1 MNFLNMVEIKIP
13 LTIKSERGH
22 ISCIWQA
29 AEIDKPHTAVL
40 FVGGADG
47 GFMGPSDI
55 YETLS
60 ALFIPLEIGVLRVD
74 YRIHQF
80 PNDVEQ
86 GVYDAN
92 QAAKWLISRGYEKIL
107 IVGHSFGGA
116 VAIEVAVRNTN
127 IRGVIALASQTA
139 GAMNIASLVDTPVLL
154 IHGDADTRLPI
165 TCSIMLYEM
174 TSTPC
179 QPRLLLALCHECCI
193 GQENRDKR
201 QEAKSC

>member
-1 MNFLNMVEIKIP
+1 MAELKTP
-13 LTIKSERGH
+13 LIIKSERGN

-29 AEIDKPHTAVL
+29 AEINELHTAAL
-40 FVGGADG
+40 FIGGADG

-60 ALFIPLEIGVLRVD
+60 ELFIPLQIGVLRVD

-92 QAAKWLISRGYEKIL
+92 QAANWLISRGYEKIL

-116 VAIEVAVRNTN
+116 VAIETAVQNSN
-127 IRGVIALASQTA
+127 IRGVVGLASQTA

-154 IHGDADTRLPI
+154 IHGDADTRLPVS
-165 TCSIMLYEM
+165 CSIMLYEM

-179 QPRLLLALCHECCI
+179 QLAILESGTHSLR
-193 GQENRDKR
+193 QVSKAARDLIFDFV
-201 QEAKSC
+201 KSQI

>member
-1 MNFLNMVEIKIP
+1 MAEIETP
-13 LTIKSERGH
+13 LVIESERGN
-22 ISCIWQA
+22 ISCVWQA
-29 AEIDKPHTAVL
+29 AEIDKPQTAVL
-40 FVGGADG
+40 FIGGADG
-47 GFMGPSDI
+47 GFTGPSDI
-55 YETLS
+55 YEILS
-60 ALFIPLEIGVLRVD
+60 KLFIPLQIGVLRVD

-86 GVYDAN
+86 GVYDTQ

-116 VAIEVAVRNTN
+116 VAIEAAAQNTN
-127 IRGVIALASQTA
+127 IRGVIGLASQTA

-154 IHGDADTRLPI
+154 IHGDSDTRLPV

-179 QPRLLLALCHECCI
+179 QLAILEGGTHSL
-193 GQENRDKR
+193 R
-201 QEAKSC
+201 QVSESATELIFDFVKNNI

>member
-1 MNFLNMVEIKIP
+1 MVEIKTP
-13 LTIKSERGH
+13 LTIESERGN

-29 AEIDKPHTAVL
+29 AEIDEPHTAVL

-55 YETLS
+55 YEILS
-60 ALFIPLEIGVLRVD
+60 NLFIPLQIGVLRVD

-92 QAAKWLISRGYEKIL
+92 QATKWLISRGYEKIL

-116 VAIEVAVRNTN
+116 VAIETAVQNTN
-127 IRGVIALASQTA
+127 IQGVIGLASQTA
-139 GAMNIASLVDTPVLL
+139 GAMNIASLVDTPILL
-154 IHGDADTRLPI
+154 IHGDADTRLPVS
-165 TCSIMLYEM
+165 CSIMLYEI
-174 TSTPC
+174 TTTPC
-179 QPRLLLALCHECCI
+179 QLAILEGGTHSL
-193 GQENRDKR
+193 R
-201 QEAKSC
+201 QVSKEATDLIFDFVKSQI

>member
-1 MNFLNMVEIKIP
+1 MAEIKTP
-13 LTIKSERGH
+13 LMIESERGN
-22 ISCIWQA
+22 ISCVWQA
-29 AEIDKPHTAVL
+29 AEINGPHTAVL
-40 FVGGADG
+40 FIGGADG

-60 ALFIPLEIGVLRVD
+60 ELFIPLQIGVLRVD

-86 GVYDAN
+86 GVYDTK
-92 QAAKWLISRGYEKIL
+92 QAAKWLVSQGYEKIL

-116 VAIEVAVRNTN
+116 VAIEAAAQNTN
-127 IRGVIALASQTA
+127 IRGVIGLASQTA

-154 IHGDADTRLPI
+154 IHGDADTRLPV

-179 QPRLLLALCHECCI
+179 QLAILESGTHSL
-193 GQENRDKR
+193 R
-201 QEAKSC
+201 QVSKEATGLIFDFVKHHI

>member
-1 MNFLNMVEIKIP
+1 MAEIKTP
-13 LTIKSERGH
+13 LMIESERGN
-22 ISCIWQA
+22 ISCVWQA
-29 AEIDKPHTAVL
+29 AEINELHTAVL
-40 FVGGADG
+40 FIGGADG

-60 ALFIPLEIGVLRVD
+60 ELFIPLQIGVLRVD

-86 GVYDAN
+86 GVYDTK
-92 QAAKWLISRGYEKIL
+92 QAAKWLVSQGYEKIL

-116 VAIEVAVRNTN
+116 VAIEAAAQNTN
-127 IRGVIALASQTA
+127 IRGVIVLASQTA

-154 IHGDADTRLPI
+154 IHGDADTRLPV

-179 QPRLLLALCHECCI
+179 QLAILESGTHSL
-193 GQENRDKR
+193 R
-201 QEAKSC
+201 QVSKEATGLIFDFVKSQI

>member
-1 MNFLNMVEIKIP
+1 MAELKTP
-13 LTIKSERGH
+13 LIIKSERGN

-29 AEIDKPHTAVL
+29 AEINELHTAAL
-40 FVGGADG
+40 FIGGADG

-60 ALFIPLEIGVLRVD
+60 ELFIPLQIGVLRVD

-92 QAAKWLISRGYEKIL
+92 QAANWLISRGYEKIL

-116 VAIEVAVRNTN
+116 VAIETAVQNSN
-127 IRGVIALASQTA
+127 IRGVVGLASHTA

-154 IHGDADTRLPI
+154 IHGDADTRLPVS
-165 TCSIMLYEM
+165 CSIMLYEM

-179 QPRLLLALCHECCI
+179 QLAILESGTHSLR
-193 GQENRDKR
+193 QVSKAARDLIFDFV
-201 QEAKSC
+201 KSQI

>member
-1 MNFLNMVEIKIP
+1 MAELKTP
-13 LTIKSERGH
+13 LIIESERGN

-29 AEIDKPHTAVL
+29 AEINNLHTAVL
-40 FVGGADG
+40 FIGGADG

-60 ALFIPLEIGVLRVD
+60 ELFIPLQIGVLRID

-92 QAAKWLISRGYEKIL
+92 QATKWLISRGYEKIL

-116 VAIEVAVRNTN
+116 VAIETAVQNTN
-127 IRGVIALASQTA
+127 IQGVIGLASQTA
-139 GAMNIASLVDTPVLL
+139 GAMNIASLVDTPILL
-154 IHGDADTRLPI
+154 IHGDADTRLPVS
-165 TCSIMLYEM
+165 CSIMLYEI
-174 TSTPC
+174 TTTPC
-179 QPRLLLALCHECCI
+179 QLAILEGGTHSL
-193 GQENRDKR
+193 R
-201 QEAKSC
+201 QVSKEATDLIFDFVKSQI

>member
-1 MNFLNMVEIKIP
+1 MAELETP
-13 LTIKSERGH
+13 LIIESERGN

-29 AEIDKPHTAVL
+29 AEINNLHTAVL
-40 FVGGADG
+40 FIGGADG

-60 ALFIPLEIGVLRVD
+60 ELFIPLQIGVLRVD

-86 GVYDAN
+86 GVYDAQ
-92 QAAKWLISRGYEKIL
+92 QAAKWLASRDYEKIL

-116 VAIEVAVRNTN
+116 VAIEAAAQNTN
-127 IRGVIALASQTA
+127 IHGVVGIASQTA

-154 IHGDADTRLPI
+154 IHGDSDTRLPV
-165 TCSIMLYEM
+165 TCSIILYEM

-179 QPRLLLALCHECCI
+179 QLAILEGGTHSL
-193 GQENRDKR
+193 R
-201 QEAKSC
+201 QVSEAAINLIFDFVKSQI

>member
-1 MNFLNMVEIKIP
+1 MAELKTP
-13 LTIKSERGH
+13 LIIESERGN

-29 AEIDKPHTAVL
+29 AEINELHTAAL
-40 FVGGADG
+40 FIGGADG

-60 ALFIPLEIGVLRVD
+60 ELFIPLRIGVLRVD

-86 GVYDAN
+86 GVYDTQ
-92 QAAKWLISRGYEKIL
+92 QATKWLISRGYQKIL

-116 VAIEVAVRNTN
+116 VAIEAAAQNAN
-127 IRGVIALASQTA
+127 IHGVIGLASQTA

-154 IHGDADTRLPI
+154 IHGDSDTRLPVS
-165 TCSIMLYEM
+165 CSIMLYEM

-179 QPRLLLALCHECCI
+179 QLAILEGGTHSL
-193 GQENRDKR
+193 R
-201 QEAKSC
+201 QVSQAATDLIFDFVKSQI

>member
-1 MNFLNMVEIKIP
+1 MAELETP
-13 LTIKSERGH
+13 LIIESERGN

-29 AEIDKPHTAVL
+29 AEINNLHTAVL
-40 FVGGADG
+40 FIGGADG

-60 ALFIPLEIGVLRVD
+60 ELFIPLQIGVLRID

-92 QAAKWLISRGYEKIL
+92 QATKWLISRGYEKIL

-116 VAIEVAVRNTN
+116 VAIETAVQNTN
-127 IRGVIALASQTA
+127 IQGVIGLASQTA
-139 GAMNIASLVDTPVLL
+139 GAMNIASLVDTPILL
-154 IHGDADTRLPI
+154 IHGDADTRLPVS
-165 TCSIMLYEM
+165 CSIMLYEI
-174 TSTPC
+174 TTTPC
-179 QPRLLLALCHECCI
+179 QLAILEGGTHSL
-193 GQENRDKR
+193 R
-201 QEAKSC
+201 QVSKEATDLIFDFVKSQI